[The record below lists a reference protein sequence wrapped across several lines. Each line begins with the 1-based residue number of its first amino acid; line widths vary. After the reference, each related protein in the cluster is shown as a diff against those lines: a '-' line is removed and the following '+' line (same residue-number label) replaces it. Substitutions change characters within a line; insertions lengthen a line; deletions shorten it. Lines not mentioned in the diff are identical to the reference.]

1 MSGSKESLE
10 ARVCELERWRD
21 QQITRDTVTVTGFGE
36 KFDAVHA
43 RLRDI
48 RASIALVDG
57 RIDGLDGRIGDLNS
71 RIGDLDGRIG
81 DLDGRSVASRL
92 ISMSIDIGNL
102 MSRQDSM
109 DAKIGSMDD
118 RIGSMDDRIGSMDDR
133 IGSMYGRLAT
143 VESGVGDIKTDVA
156 QILSILRKPNGD
168 K

>member
-1 MSGSKESLE
+1 MSSKESLE

-43 RLRDI
+43 GLREI

-57 RIDGLDGRIGDLNS
+57 RIDGLSSRIDGLDSRLSSRIDGLDN
-71 RIGDLDGRIG
+71 RIGDLDSRIG

-102 MSRQDSM
+102 TSRQESM
-109 DAKIGSMDD
+109 DA
-118 RIGSMDDRIGSMDDR
+118 RIGSMD
-133 IGSMYGRLAT
+133 GRLAT

-156 QILSILRKPNGD
+156 QILKILRKPNGD